1 MLARRVLTPILLILM
16 LRLAACSQSEGAP
29 RHVDATQEETPQ
41 TLFPD
46 GYTPLFDTT
55 AYPDVASLDT
65 GDGGPDASG
74 PSSDTSGPSP
84 DSSTPPQDVTPTDLG
99 PTDVSPDQDASD
111 ASEPPSYCKPGTA
124 FVYVVN
130 QESHLLRFD
139 PIPKTFTD
147 IGAMTCESG
156 FFAATPFSMSID
168 RDANAWVLYGNGKLY
183 KVSTADASCA
193 PANFAVGQHG
203 FTTFGMGFTADGV
216 GAASETLY
224 VSNAIFG
231 SGASTLGTI
240 TMPSLTLSVI
250 GSTPAGIGSAELT
263 GNGLGELWAFFP
275 NGSRVAQLDKTTAGL
290 SNQIDLPANVISD
303 ARAWAFAF
311 WGGDFYLFFAG
322 QWDSSSSVY
331 RVKKDGTFE
340 TWMSNTGWNITG
352 AGVSSCAPTG

>member
-1 MLARRVLTPILLILM
+1 MLARSLLTPTLLVTL
-16 LRLAACSQSEGAP
+16 LLLAACGQSEGGP
-29 RHVDATQEETPQ
+29 RPVDATGKETPQ

-46 GYTPLFDTT
+46 GYAPSVDTS
-55 AYPDVASLDT
+55 ADPDVALLDT
-65 GDGGPDASG
+65 DGDVPDASG
-74 PSSDTSGPSP
+74 PSPDTSA
-84 DSSTPPQDVTPTDLG
+84 PPQDIATPDLG
-99 PTDVSPDQDASD
+99 PADVSPDPGGGGDS
-111 ASEPPSYCKPGTA
+111 SEPPSYCKPGTA

-147 IGAMTCESG
+147 IGAMSCESG
-156 FFAATPFSMSID
+156 LFAATPFSMSID
-168 RDANAWVLYGNGKLY
+168 REATAWVLYGNGKLY

-193 PANFAVGQHG
+193 PAPFAVNQHG
-203 FTTFGMGFTADGV
+203 FDTFGMGFTADGL

-224 VSNAIFG
+224 VSKAIFG
-231 SGASTLGTI
+231 SGASSLGTI
-240 TMPSLTLSVI
+240 AMPGLTLSVI
-250 GSTPAGIGSAELT
+250 GPTPAGIGSAELT

-275 NGSRVAQLDKTTAGL
+275 NGSLVAQVDKATAAL
-290 SNQIDLPANVISD
+290 SNQINLPANVISD

-340 TWMSNTGWNITG
+340 DWMTNTGWNITG